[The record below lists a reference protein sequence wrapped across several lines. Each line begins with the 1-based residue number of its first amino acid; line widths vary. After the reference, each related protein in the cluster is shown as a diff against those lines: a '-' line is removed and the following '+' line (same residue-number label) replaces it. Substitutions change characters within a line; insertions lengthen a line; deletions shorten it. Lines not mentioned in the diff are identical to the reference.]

1 MVIEIKS
8 GKIIATAHEII
19 VKLNGDQHVAMQAQ
33 SDSITLIGKGA
44 NVVVANEGGCKWSV
58 KLDNEQQLELLSSQ
72 LGCAITE

>member
-1 MVIEIKS
+1 MIEMSS

-19 VKLNGDQHVAMQAQ
+19 VRFNDIPHASMQAQ
-33 SDSITLIGKGA
+33 RDSVTLIGQGA

-58 KLDNEQQLELLSSQ
+58 KLDNQQQLESLSQQ